1 MTKTEIILRENGT
14 LIERTLTERE
24 LQAEGDVLALL
35 NEEVTRTQR
44 HVLTVPGWGVAHANV
59 GVRDTLWSVPI
70 KQIPLK
76 ARFRL
81 LNGVLVPMFAS
92 TTDLELP
99 LRWTAPPEVR
109 LVFVVRTEA
118 ADSYVSIGGN
128 WLFAFDGQRHGY
140 RLPLPNL
147 YDDCSVCTGDFED
160 CYDTVQ
166 LALAASLQQ
175 FERSAWNSDLMR
187 TVAQSQKFFRFR
199 PTNDTFETLPIEA
212 TDWTTLG
219 NKVATA
225 LMERVTL

>member
-14 LIERTLTERE
+14 LTERTLTERE

-59 GVRDTLWSVPI
+59 GAHDTLWSVPI
-70 KQIPLK
+70 QQLPLK

-81 LNGVLVPMFAS
+81 INGVLVPMFAS

-99 LRWTAPPEVR
+99 LRWTAPPAVR

-118 ADSYVSIGGN
+118 AESYVTIGGN
-128 WLFAFDGQRHGY
+128 WLFAFDAQRHGY

-175 FERSAWNSDLMR
+175 FERSAWNADLMR